1 MDGYLT
7 KPIRAQELDQIR
19 EQYAGRGV
27 AVVK

>member
-7 KPIRAQELDQIR
+7 KPIRAQELDQIL
-19 EQYAGRGV
+19 EQYAGRGM